1 VLAAA
6 APFAKRSKPRLA
18 IFSQKFGKSDKT
30 ARTHYS
36 ACGSTV
42 DAFRAGGHGPA
53 RVGNNECCR
62 PPRGGAGP
70 SSLVLGQW
78 ERVEVLPNQAL
89 GSDRFLFK
97 REIRDWMAPMERFI
111 F

>member
-1 VLAAA
+1 MLQASARRRG
-6 APFAKRSKPRLA
+6 PIQPR
-18 IFSQKFGKSDKT
+18 FG
-30 ARTHYS
+30 
-36 ACGSTV
+36 TV
-42 DAFRAGGHGPA
+42 
-53 RVGNNECCR
+53 
-62 PPRGGAGP
+62 
-70 SSLVLGQW
+70 